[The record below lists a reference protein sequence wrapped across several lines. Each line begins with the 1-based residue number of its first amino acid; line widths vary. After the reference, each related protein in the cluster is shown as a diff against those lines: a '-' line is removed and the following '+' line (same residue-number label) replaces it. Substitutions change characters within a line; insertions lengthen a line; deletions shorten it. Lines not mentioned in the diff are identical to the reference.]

1 MDYNVGQCEWSI
13 LYRAHWVW
21 RNADSM
27 AQRTKKLYRKNVG
40 KLRLTFPSHTLKLG
54 ITTHSKGKQMNV
66 NQIELTRNTRVESDT
81 DAYHIL
87 SSQFQLDQYVQQ
99 FGNVEVVWDD
109 EWTVYRVP
117 SLDAKRNQ
125 YCEAK
130 TRDCARWGCE

>member
-1 MDYNVGQCEWSI
+1 M
-13 LYRAHWVW
+13 H
-21 RNADSM
+21 
-27 AQRTKKLYRKNVG
+27 
-40 KLRLTFPSHTLKLG
+40 
-54 ITTHSKGKQMNV
+54 V
-66 NQIELTRNTRVESDT
+66 NQIELTRNTRVEGDT

-87 SSQFQLDQYVQQ
+87 SNQFQLAAYLAQ

-109 EWTVYRVP
+109 DWTVYRVP